1 MLIKVIAIFAH
12 SRRQL
17 LNDCIDSMLKSK
29 GSEDWKKILVYQ
41 IDFFEV
47 EEIVD
52 KYASNFDVII
62 KINKQFESVLANINY
77 NRIAGT
83 LYAFD
88 VMKCEY
94 MLGIEEDTIIGKDAL
109 HFIDIMFDRY
119 CKNRAFRGIN
129 LGSHQPLTLQNQS
142 TYSLLRFGLQGQG
155 GVITRRTW
163 HKLVSKKLFKNLASE
178 GWDSKFEHFI
188 KTGFMVTPNASRI
201 LDRGWGG
208 THAPGDPLS
217 PYFERMGKSW
227 IGDIELIPK
236 DYEKKNE
243 KHIWRN
249 DAIIYNKR
257 DSIFFYL
264 RMIPLF
270 SFIYK
275 TLRKLHL
282 PRKFING

>member
-1 MLIKVIAIFAH
+1 MLIKGIAIFAH
-12 SRRQL
+12 SRSQL
-17 LNDCIDSMLKSK
+17 LNDCIVSVLNSK
-29 GSEDWKKILVYQ
+29 GSENWKKILIYQ
-41 IDFFEV
+41 RDFLEV

-52 KYASNFDVII
+52 KYASHFDVLI
-62 KINKQFESVLANINY
+62 KINKQFESTLANINY
-77 NRIAGT
+77 NRLAGT
-83 LYAFD
+83 FYGFD

-94 MLGIEEDTIIGKDAL
+94 MLGIEEDTIISNDAL
-109 HFIDIMFDRY
+109 HFIDKMFDRY
-119 CKNRAFRGIN
+119 GKNRAFRGIN
-129 LGSHQPLTLQNQS
+129 LGSHQPLTIQNQR
-142 TYSLLRFGLQGQG
+142 TFSLLRFGLQGQG
-155 GVITRRTW
+155 GVITRKTW
-163 HKLVSKKLFKNLASE
+163 RKLRSNKLFNNIASE
-178 GWDSKFEHFI
+178 GWDSKFEHLI
-188 KTGFMVTPNASRI
+188 KSGYMVTPNASRI

-227 IGDIELIPK
+227 VGNMGLIPE

-270 SFIYK
+270 LFMYK
-275 TLRKLHL
+275 SLRKLHF
-282 PRKFING
+282 PRKFIND